1 MDKPLLNDPTVPP
14 SPEVLQNVLGA
25 TYPVYEK
32 AMAAITGNPC
42 GLAPE
47 WRYYNDGKA
56 WLCKAVFKKKTIF
69 WLSVWDGFFK
79 AGFYFVERHC
89 PGIYELAVDDSI
101 KQELKKAKPFGTLY
115 PVGLTI
121 SKPEQINDL
130 LALIQYKKGLKG

>member
-1 MDKPLLNDPTVPP
+1 V
-14 SPEVLQNVLGA
+14 
-25 TYPVYEK
+25 
-32 AMAAITGNPC
+32 AITGVPC
-42 GLAPE
+42 GLVPE

-121 SKPEQINDL
+121 SKSEQINDL

>member
-1 MDKPLLNDPTVPP
+1 MDRPLLNDPTVPP
-14 SPEVLQNVLGA
+14 SPEVLQNALGVS
-25 TYPVYEK
+25 YPVYEK
-32 AMAAITGNPC
+32 AMAAITGDSF
-42 GLAPE
+42 GLVPE

-69 WLSVWDGFFK
+69 WLSIWDGFFK
-79 AGFYFVERHC
+79 AGFYFLERHC
-89 PGIYELAVDDSI
+89 PGIHELEIDDTI
-101 KQELKKAKPFGTLY
+101 KQELNKAQPFGTLY